1 MKYKLIDIEDE
12 TSNEWSEPVTK
23 EEALEQIQEWNDE
36 MGTNYN
42 SITEFNEKE
51 QYWKW
56 EETGENFDIEDSET
70 ELEYQPYEMIQPN
83 ETYDEFGVNTKNS
96 FNTPPKQ

>member
-23 EEALEQIQEWNDE
+23 EEALEQIQEWNEE

-56 EETGENFDIEDSET
+56 EEA
-70 ELEYQPYEMIQPN
+70 
-83 ETYDEFGVNTKNS
+83 K
-96 FNTPPKQ
+96 

>member
-12 TSNEWSEPVTK
+12 SSNEWSEPVTK
-23 EEALEQIQEWNDE
+23 EEALVYIQEWNEE

-51 QYWKW
+51 QYWQW
-56 EETGENFDIEDSET
+56 EEA
-70 ELEYQPYEMIQPN
+70 
-83 ETYDEFGVNTKNS
+83 K
-96 FNTPPKQ
+96 

>member
-12 TSNEWSEPVTK
+12 SSNEWSLPVTK
-23 EEALEQIQEWNDE
+23 EEALEQIQEWNEE

-51 QYWKW
+51 QYWQW
-56 EETGENFDIEDSET
+56 EEA
-70 ELEYQPYEMIQPN
+70 
-83 ETYDEFGVNTKNS
+83 K
-96 FNTPPKQ
+96 

>member
-1 MKYKLIDIEDE
+1 MNLNLETTNMGDSHQNWIEINQMKYKLIDIEDE

-23 EEALEQIQEWNDE
+23 QEALEQIQEWNDE

-56 EETGENFDIEDSET
+56 EEA
-70 ELEYQPYEMIQPN
+70 
-83 ETYDEFGVNTKNS
+83 K
-96 FNTPPKQ
+96 